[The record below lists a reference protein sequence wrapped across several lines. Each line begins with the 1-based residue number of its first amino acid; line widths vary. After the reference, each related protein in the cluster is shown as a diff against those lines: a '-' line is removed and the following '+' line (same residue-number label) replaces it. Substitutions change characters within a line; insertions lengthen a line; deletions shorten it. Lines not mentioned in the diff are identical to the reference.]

1 MKCRSNTIVPLIIM
15 SLASVAAFGQRTVK
29 GIVVDSVSMKSLAGV
44 HVRIKGTDWVAV
56 TNGTGTFRLTTKL
69 ADTLVLTMVGYN
81 SIELPLFFEEE
92 DIMIRMGEKYQML
105 KEVTI
110 TGNRLF
116 ESPIVRSEHKKP
128 VKMSK
133 ADAFSSPWEYFTR
146 DQKER
151 RKVTRLIN
159 ENDRIAT
166 YIQVIND
173 QETREDI
180 MFDHQISEVQYYNTL
195 AEFNK
200 QSRSVLY
207 STDPE
212 EIIAS
217 LKSYYDRIYP

>member
-1 MKCRSNTIVPLIIM
+1 M
-15 SLASVAAFGQRTVK
+15 SLTSVASFGQRTVK
-29 GIVVDSVSMKSLAGV
+29 GIVVDSVTMKSLAGV
-44 HVRIKGTDWVAV
+44 HVRIKGTNWVAV
-56 TNGTGTFRLTTKL
+56 TNNTGTFRLTTGL
-69 ADTLVLTMVGYN
+69 ADTLVLTMIGYN
-81 SIELPLFFEEE
+81 TLELPLFLEEE
-92 DIMIRMGEKYQML
+92 DIMIRMGEKYQL
-105 KEVTI
+105 LNEVTI

-116 ESPIVRSEHKKP
+116 ESPIIRSEHKKP

-173 QETREDI
+173 QEIREDI
-180 MFDHQISEVQYYNTL
+180 IYDHQLTEVQYYNTL

-200 QSRSVLY
+200 QSRNVLY
-207 STDPE
+207 STDPD

-217 LKSYYDRIYP
+217 LKSYFDNIYP